1 MQEIQTY
8 VEENELGELVIKE
21 EYYTKLNELK
31 AQKES
36 VEKEL
41 KVLSGA
47 ITNELKTHFDKT
59 TKINDYNFVVK
70 GGYYSFKFDE
80 ERFKEENPNLYMQ
93 YLKPLEIKE
102 TCTLV
107 SAKREKKNV

>member
-8 VEENELGELVIKE
+8 LEENELGELVIKQE
-21 EYYTKLNELK
+21 HLEKLNELK

-41 KVLSGA
+41 KALSGA

-70 GGYYSFKFDE
+70 GGYYSFEFDE
-80 ERFKEENPNLYMQ
+80 EKFKEENPRLYTQ
-93 YLKPLEIKE
+93 YLIPKEIKQ

-107 SAKREKKNV
+107 SATRRKGE

>member
-8 VEENELGELVIKE
+8 VEENELGELVIKQE
-21 EYYTKLNELK
+21 HLDRLK
-31 AQKES
+31 ALKEEKER

-41 KVLSGA
+41 KSLSSS
-47 ITNELKTHFDKT
+47 IVEELKTHFDKT
-59 TKINDYNFVVK
+59 TKVNDYNFVVK
-70 GGYYSFKFDE
+70 GGYYSFAFDE

>member
-41 KVLSGA
+41 KALSGA

-59 TKINDYNFVVK
+59 TRINDYNFVVK
-70 GGYYSFKFDE
+70 GGYYSFVFDE
-80 ERFKEENPNLYMQ
+80 ERFKEENPNLYSEYLIPKEIMQ
-93 YLKPLEIKE
+93 

-107 SAKREKKNV
+107 SAKREKKQ